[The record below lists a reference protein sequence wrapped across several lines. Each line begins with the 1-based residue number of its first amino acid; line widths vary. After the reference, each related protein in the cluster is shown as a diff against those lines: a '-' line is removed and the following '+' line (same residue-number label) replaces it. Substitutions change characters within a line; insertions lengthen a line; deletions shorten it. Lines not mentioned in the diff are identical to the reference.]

1 MQKDGNSVKF
11 QTDIDDN
18 MNNGMSF
25 PNALFYK
32 MKAKLLLFSLLSI
45 II

>member
-1 MQKDGNSVKF
+1 MQKDRNSVKF

-18 MNNGMSF
+18 INDGMSF

-32 MKAKLLLFSLLSI
+32 MRAKILLFSLLSI